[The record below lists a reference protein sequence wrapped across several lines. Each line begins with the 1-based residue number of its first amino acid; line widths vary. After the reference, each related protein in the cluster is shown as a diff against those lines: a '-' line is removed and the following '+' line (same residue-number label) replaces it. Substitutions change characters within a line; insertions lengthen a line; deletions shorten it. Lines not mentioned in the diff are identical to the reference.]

1 VEAYVLG
8 RPEHDLLASAYVE
21 RGWVRVELAQPLRE
35 VREETGAVV
44 GANEHDVEQAVTR
57 VCVWCERKV
66 RPHLAD
72 VHDLDREV
80 LAGEVLPVR
89 LYVPSA
95 GGPVFDR
102 VAQELEAEVDL
113 LLAFDVDSADLLDPV
128 GAHHH
133 SAEQAAAERLDE
145 LSAAPTRGGLPH
157 VEPPRLAV
165 APAADDPLDVGVV
178 DPERAREVVGRPER
192 QEGYGYLFGG
202 KLPEDLA
209 HGAVAASHH
218 HEIAGLGELLQPAW
232 LRHGDVRDVVACL
245 GDAGAER
252 LAGVVVLAGVRI
264 VDQRHAHD
272 RGGEPVRIL
281 VSNDDGVY
289 SPGIA
294 ALARAAQRFG
304 EVRVVAPDVE
314 QSSAGHAITSS
325 RPLRYRRTAILDDI
339 EAYRVNG
346 TPADCVALGLFM
358 WEGVDV
364 VLSGIN
370 LGPNLGNATWHSGTL
385 AAAKQAVL
393 LGVRGIAL
401 STPVDDDQQDF
412 STIAP
417 WVDRVLE
424 VVLDEGCPRLVNV
437 NFPRE
442 PRGMRWTAQAVD
454 RYDGTVVPDED
465 PMGRTHYWFTVVP
478 LEKHREDTDLWAV
491 ERGYVSLTP
500 LRLDLTHIA
509 ELERMRD
516 RHALDQE
523 RPGDAEVA

>member
-1 VEAYVLG
+1 
-8 RPEHDLLASAYVE
+8 
-21 RGWVRVELAQPLRE
+21 
-35 VREETGAVV
+35 
-44 GANEHDVEQAVTR
+44 
-57 VCVWCERKV
+57 
-66 RPHLAD
+66 
-72 VHDLDREV
+72 
-80 LAGEVLPVR
+80 
-89 LYVPSA
+89 
-95 GGPVFDR
+95 
-102 VAQELEAEVDL
+102 
-113 LLAFDVDSADLLDPV
+113 
-128 GAHHH
+128 
-133 SAEQAAAERLDE
+133 
-145 LSAAPTRGGLPH
+145 
-157 VEPPRLAV
+157 
-165 APAADDPLDVGVV
+165 
-178 DPERAREVVGRPER
+178 
-192 QEGYGYLFGG
+192 
-202 KLPEDLA
+202 
-209 HGAVAASHH
+209 
-218 HEIAGLGELLQPAW
+218 
-232 LRHGDVRDVVACL
+232 
-245 GDAGAER
+245 
-252 LAGVVVLAGVRI
+252 
-264 VDQRHAHD
+264 
-272 RGGEPVRIL
+272 VRIL

-516 RHALDQE
+516 SHALDQE